1 MASPDPD
8 SLQPPQIARQVVE
21 IVGPPIDMVRLK
33 SILEGAF
40 GARSVKLRATV
51 PLDLEQPPRR
61 PKLGKLGERIMA
73 TLADGKPWRAKHL
86 ISACADGRVP
96 ATVRHEIEL
105 LIEEARIQRP
115 RSGIYMLAGLPPPKP
130 EDIRPFKEKI
140 GVGAGADT
148 GSSRSTTG
156 KRVLAMLDQPTSAN
170 RIVKELGIT
179 RQRVDQVLKALLSDR
194 LVKRIPEPG
203 LKGRWLWLLR
213 DADVKKSL
221 RSHVPTL
228 PDGQEAVI
236 AALEPD
242 AFHSV
247 AAIAKAVGQ
256 SKIAVAGSVR
266 ALEVRGACIA
276 VRLGQQRY
284 VSATP
289 RGLLHPARTPDAPKA
304 AIANL
309 GDAFGEKRIAFIETL
324 AVLGQARTSEVT
336 AALVGADGRGTEL
349 MSGMMLN
356 RLLLSDFAEPI
367 DDGTSGQRRYRLTE
381 VGRLAAALIARD
393 RKPPSREI
401 LDQRIEAFKEQRTA
415 RLRAVGMRQIENS
428 PTGAGSPAQK
438 AILDALASG
447 AMSTKQL
454 EVVISDIVGN
464 VKSVHLML
472 KTLAGRGLV
481 ECVGEIK
488 TQGGRAKVWGLKSA
502 SA

>member
-1 MASPDPD
+1 MADAEPD
-8 SLQPPQIARQVVE
+8 SFQPPQIARQVVE
-21 IVGPPIDMVRLK
+21 IVGPTIDMTRLK
-33 SILEGAF
+33 SLLESVF

-51 PLDLEQPPRR
+51 PLELEQPPRR

-86 ISACADGRVP
+86 ISVVAEGRVP
-96 ATVRHEIEL
+96 ATVRHELDL
-105 LIEEARIQRP
+105 LIEEERIQRP
-115 RSGIYMLAGLPPPKP
+115 RSGIYMLAGLPPPRP
-130 EDIRPFKEKI
+130 EEIRPFKVKS
-140 GVGAGADT
+140 GAGVDT
-148 GSSRSTTG
+148 GMSRSTTG
-156 KRVLAMLDQPTSAN
+156 KRILAMLDQPTSAN

-179 RQRVDQVLKALLSDR
+179 RQRVDQVMKALLSDR
-194 LVKRIPEPG
+194 QVKRIPEPG
-203 LKGRWLWLLR
+203 LKGRWLWILP
-213 DADVKKSL
+213 DADVRKSI
-221 RSHVPTL
+221 RAHVPSL
-228 PDGQEAVI
+228 ADGHEAVV
-236 AALEPD
+236 AALQPD

-247 AAIAKAVGQ
+247 SAIAKTVGQ
-256 SKIAVAGSVR
+256 SKIAVAAGVR
-266 ALEVRGACIA
+266 SLEGRSLV
-276 VRLGQQRY
+276 VSLKLGQQKY

-309 GDAFGEKRIAFIETL
+309 AEAFGEKRIAFIETL
-324 AVLGQARTSEVT
+324 SVLGQARTAEVT

-349 MSGMMLN
+349 MSGIMLN

-367 DDGTSGQRRYRLTE
+367 EDGTSGQRRYRLTE

-393 RKPPSREI
+393 RKPPSREV

-415 RLRAVGMRQIENS
+415 RLRAVGMRKIENS

-438 AILDALASG
+438 ALLEALATG
-447 AMSTKQL
+447 TKSTKEL

-481 ECVGEIK
+481 ERVGHIK
-488 TQGGRAKVWGLKSA
+488 TQGGRATVWGLKRPA
-502 SA
+502 A

>member
-1 MASPDPD
+1 MADAEPD
-8 SLQPPQIARQVVE
+8 SFQPPQIARQVVE
-21 IVGPPIDMVRLK
+21 IVGPTIDMTRLK
-33 SILEGAF
+33 ALLESAF

-51 PLDLEQPPRR
+51 PLELEQPPRR
-61 PKLGKLGERIMA
+61 PKLGKLGTRIMA

-86 ISACADGRVP
+86 IAEVAEGRVP
-96 ATVRHEIEL
+96 ATVRHEIDL
-105 LIEEARIQRP
+105 LVEEERIQRP
-115 RSGIYMLAGLPPPKP
+115 RSGIYMLAGLPPPKA
-130 EDIRPFKEKI
+130 EDIRPFRERS
-140 GVGAGADT
+140 GT
-148 GSSRSTTG
+148 GSNASRNTTG
-156 KRVLAMLDQPTSAN
+156 KRILAMLDQPTSAN

-179 RQRVDQVLKALLSDR
+179 RQRVDQVMKALLSER
-194 LVKRIPEPG
+194 QVKRIPEPG
-203 LKGRWLWLLR
+203 LKGRWLWILP
-213 DADVKKSL
+213 DADVRKSI
-221 RSHVPTL
+221 RAHVPSL
-228 PDGQEAVI
+228 ADGHEAVV
-236 AALEPD
+236 ASLQPD

-247 AAIAKAVGQ
+247 SAIAKTVGQ
-256 SKIAVAGSVR
+256 SKLAVAAGVR
-266 ALEVRGACIA
+266 SLEGRGL
-276 VRLGQQRY
+276 VVSLKLGQQKY

-309 GDAFGEKRIAFIETL
+309 AEAFGEKRIAFIETL
-324 AVLGQARTSEVT
+324 GVLGQARTSEVT

-349 MSGMMLN
+349 MSGIMLN

-367 DDGTSGQRRYRLTE
+367 EDGTSGQRRYRLTE

-438 AILDALASG
+438 ALLEALATG
-447 AMSTKQL
+447 TKSTKEL
-454 EVVISDIVGN
+454 EVVISDIVSN

-481 ECVGEIK
+481 ERVGNIK
-488 TQGGRAKVWGLKSA
+488 TQGGLATLWGLKPA
-502 SA
+502 SG

>member
-1 MASPDPD
+1 MADADPD
-8 SLQPPQIARQVVE
+8 SIQPPQIARQVVE
-21 IVGPPIDMVRLK
+21 IVGPPIDMARLK
-33 SILEGAF
+33 SVLEGAF

-73 TLADGKPWRAKHL
+73 TLADAKPWRAKHL
-86 ISACADGRVP
+86 IAEVAEGRVP
-96 ATVRHEIEL
+96 ATVRHELDL
-105 LIEEARIQRP
+105 LVEEARIQRP

-130 EDIRPFKEKI
+130 EDIRPFKEKR
-140 GVGAGADT
+140 GAGADT
-148 GSSRSTTG
+148 GTSRSTTG
-156 KRVLAMLDQPTSAN
+156 KRILAMLDQPTSAN

-179 RQRVDQVLKALLSDR
+179 RQRVDQVMKALLSDR

-221 RSHVPTL
+221 RSHVPAL

-309 GDAFGEKRIAFIETL
+309 ADAFGEKRIAFIETL

-367 DDGTSGQRRYRLTE
+367 EDGTPGQRRYRLTE

-415 RLRAVGMRQIENS
+415 RLRAVGMRQIESS

-447 AMSTKQL
+447 AMSTRQL